1 MNKELSVKD
10 LETVNYFSN
19 ENLVDVINAAIFLK
33 KPLLIEGPAGTGKTF
48 LAKAISSFFNLE
60 LIRLQCHE

>member
-19 ENLVDVINAAIFLK
+19 ENLVDVINLS
-33 KPLLIEGPAGTGKTF
+33 LIH
-48 LAKAISSFFNLE
+48 I
-60 LIRLQCHE
+60 

>member
-48 LAKAISSFFNLE
+48 WQRLFHLF
-60 LIRLQCHE
+60 LI